1 MNTTL
6 IYAVK
11 RANILINHPSD
22 IRRKYYTRPY
32 YTPKQYPNN
41 CRYKNVRRLKDEK
54 TGKVFHET
62 VPQIFITQSDE
73 DVYYTVTNETK
84 DRLDII
90 ANEYYGT
97 AKYWWVI
104 AQANYII
111 DPFDV
116 PVRNTIKN
124 SSNYVFICK
133 WRCVKWQLII

>member
-11 RANILINHPSD
+11 RLSILIDHPD
-22 IRRKYYTRPY
+22 NIRKKYYMRTY
-32 YTPKQYPNN
+32 YTPKQYSNN
-41 CRYKNVRRLKDEK
+41 CRYKNVRRLKDDV

-62 VPQIFITQSDE
+62 VPQNFITQSDE
-73 DVYYTVTNETK
+73 DQYTTVTNITK

-97 AKYWWVI
+97 PRYWWVI

-116 PVRNTIKN
+116 PVGTQLRIPPTISLYKN
-124 SSNYVFICK
+124 GGVLSGS
-133 WRCVKWQLII
+133 

>member
-11 RANILINHPSD
+11 RLNALIVHPNNI
-22 IRRKYYTRPY
+22 RKKYHMRTY
-32 YTPKQYPNN
+32 YTPQQYSNN
-41 CRYKNVRRLKDEK
+41 CRYKNVRRLKDNL
-54 TGKVFHET
+54 TGKIFHET
-62 VPQIFITQSDE
+62 VPQSFIVESDE
-73 DVYYTVTNETK
+73 DQYTVVTNVTK

-97 AKYWWVI
+97 PKYWWVI

-116 PVRNTIKN
+116 PVGTRLRIPPTISLYISGGVLSGN
-124 SSNYVFICK
+124 
-133 WRCVKWQLII
+133 

>member
-11 RANILINHPSD
+11 RLNVLIVHPNNI
-22 IRRKYYTRPY
+22 RKKYYMRTY
-32 YTPKQYPNN
+32 YSPKQYSNN
-41 CRYKNVRRLKDEK
+41 SRYKNVRRLKDDV
-54 TGKVFHET
+54 TGKVYHET
-62 VPQIFITQSDE
+62 VPQWTITQSEE
-73 DVYYTVTNETK
+73 DQYTVVTNITK

-97 AKYWWVI
+97 PRYWWII

-116 PVRNTIKN
+116 PVGT
-124 SSNYVFICK
+124 
-133 WRCVKWQLII
+133 QLRIPSIISLYNIGGILSGN